1 MEMADSYSKHVP
13 SDSGKKGG
21 GKGLIIGGVILII
34 VLLLVVIILLLTK
47 SKNNDVIP
55 ETQPVSESAVENNAN
70 EERSVITAEN
80 AEEAVTEMLADLP
93 TNIPTSYT
101 VTQNSD
107 WNFPDGASASSNA
120 YVENDPS
127 NETPVY
133 FDIVVDET
141 GETVYS
147 SPVLELGAKLEN
159 IKLDKELPQG
169 TYPCTMTYHLV
180 DDQQNTLT
188 TVSVGVNL
196 VIEN

>member
-1 MEMADSYSKHVP
+1 MEMADSYSKHEP

-21 GKGLIIGGVILII
+21 GKGLIIGGVVLIVI
-34 VLLLVVIILLLTK
+34 LLLVVIILLIAR
-47 SKNNDVIP
+47 SQNNEQIP
-55 ETQPVSESAVENNAN
+55 EAQPVSAGTVESSAEDQ
-70 EERSVITAEN
+70 RSVITAEN
-80 AEEAVTEMLADLP
+80 AEEAVTEMLTGTP
-93 TNIPTSYT
+93 KNIPTSYT

-107 WNFPDGASASSNA
+107 WNFHDGASASTNA

-127 NETPVY
+127 NETPVF

-147 SPVLELGAKLEN
+147 SPVLELGAKLES

-180 DDQQNTLT
+180 DDKQNTLT

>member
-1 MEMADSYSKHVP
+1 MADSYSKHVP

-34 VLLLVVIILLLTK
+34 VLLLVVIILLLTR

-55 ETQPVSESAVENNAN
+55 ETQPVSESAVEDNAN

-80 AEEAVTEMLADLP
+80 AEEAVTEMLAGLP
-93 TNIPTSYT
+93 ANIPTSYT

-107 WNFPDGASASSNA
+107 WNFPDGVSASSNA

-147 SPVLELGAKLEN
+147 SPVLELGAKLES